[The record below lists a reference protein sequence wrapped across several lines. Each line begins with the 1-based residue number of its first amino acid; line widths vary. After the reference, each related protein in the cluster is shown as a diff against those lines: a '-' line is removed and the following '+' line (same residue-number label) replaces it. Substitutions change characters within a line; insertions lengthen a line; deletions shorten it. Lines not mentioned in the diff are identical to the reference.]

1 MLQERWLPWKTGL
14 YNWEVISLQE
24 CNFQTDGLAY
34 DKRRVRSRKDI
45 KQLIALETTTV
56 SNQVKNLAW
65 RTTFK
70 KILLRF

>member
-1 MLQERWLPWKTGL
+1 
-14 YNWEVISLQE
+14 VISPQG
-24 CNFQTDGLAY
+24 CNFQTGGLAY
-34 DKRRVRSRKDI
+34 DKRRVRSREDI

-65 RTTFK
+65 RTTFE

>member
-1 MLQERWLPWKTGL
+1 L
-14 YNWEVISLQE
+14 YNWEVISLQG
-24 CNFQTDGLAY
+24 CNFQTGRLAY
-34 DKRRVRSRKDI
+34 DKRRVRSREDI

-65 RTTFK
+65 RTTFE